1 MTRGPVVPSCQHIMG
16 IALNGSMMPP
26 DTEIWEASLG
36 AELNGLREQLLRH
49 VREHG
54 GATDALV
61 ADALRTVPRHIF
73 LPDLP
78 PDTAYRDEAIVT
90 KRDQRGQPTSSS
102 SQPTIMGI
110 MLDQLGAARGHR
122 VLEIGTG
129 TGFNAALLAHIVGP
143 NGRVTSI
150 DLDQDV
156 VERAEENLSAAGCAG
171 ITVLTAD
178 GALGHPGNAPYDRI
192 IATVG
197 VWDLA
202 PAWLDQLSSGGRIV
216 VPLDLRGV
224 QRSVAFER
232 AGDHWTSRS
241 ARPCGFMRM
250 RGSLAGPERTYL
262 LDRSTGLTLSLPDAR
277 ELDADAVV
285 EAIDGAQARV
295 PTGVVPGPY
304 ELLDGLGLWL
314 AIREPR
320 WFGLSELEAGTRL
333 PDAPMVAPEG
343 RATVGLLDD
352 YGLAT
357 IRVGADGDLVVTGDE
372 QPVEELAA
380 HVTAWEAAGR
390 PGSDGLRVDAY
401 PPGTGVDADY
411 VLDKRS
417 VRLVLSWPT

>member
-1 MTRGPVVPSCQHIMG
+1 MG
-16 IALNGSMMPP
+16 IALNGSMMPLG
-26 DTEIWEASLG
+26 TNIREASLG

-49 VREHG
+49 VREQG

-90 KRDQRGQPTSSS
+90 KRDPQGQPTSSS

-122 VLEIGTG
+122 VLEIGAG
-129 TGFNAALLAHIVGP
+129 TGFNAALLEHIVGQ

-156 VERAEENLSAAGCAG
+156 VERAEENLSAAGCTRV
-171 ITVLTAD
+171 TVLTAD
-178 GALGHPGNAPYDRI
+178 GALGYPDNAPYDRV

-202 PAWLDQLSSGGRIV
+202 PAWLDQLVPKGRIV

-232 AGDHWTSRS
+232 AGDHWTSLS
-241 ARPCGFMRM
+241 AKPCGFMRM

-262 LDRSTGLTLSLPDAR
+262 LDASSGLTISLPEAR
-277 ELDADAVV
+277 ELEAEAVV
-285 EAIDGAQARV
+285 EAIDSPQAQAR
-295 PTGVVPGPY
+295 TGVTPSAY

-314 AIREPR
+314 AIRDPR
-320 WFGLSELEAGTRL
+320 WFTLSELDTGTRL
-333 PDAPMVAPEG
+333 LDAPMVAPEG
-343 RATVGLLDD
+343 RATVGVLDD
-352 YGLAT
+352 FGLAT
-357 IRVGADGDLVVTGDE
+357 IRADADGELLLTGDE
-372 QPVEELAA
+372 QPVEELAGHIA
-380 HVTAWEAAGR
+380 AWEQAGR
-390 PGSDGLRVDAY
+390 PGSAGLRIDAY
-401 PPGTGVDADY
+401 PLGTEVDGEY
-411 VLDKRS
+411 VLDKRC
-417 VRLVLSWPT
+417 VRLSLSWSG

>member
-1 MTRGPVVPSCQHIMG
+1 M
-16 IALNGSMMPP
+16 
-26 DTEIWEASLG
+26 G
-36 AELNGLREQLLRH
+36 AELNGLRAQLLRH

-61 ADALRTVPRHIF
+61 ADALRTVPRHLF

-78 PDTAYRDEAIVT
+78 PDTAYRDEVIVT
-90 KRDQRGQPTSSS
+90 KRDRAGKPTSSS

-122 VLEIGTG
+122 VLEIGAG
-129 TGFNAALLAHIVGP
+129 TGFNAALLAHIVGTG
-143 NGRVTSI
+143 GRVTSI

-156 VERAEENLSAAGCAG
+156 VERAEENLSAAGCTG
-171 ITVLTAD
+171 VTVLTAD
-178 GALGHPGNAPYDRI
+178 GAIGYQPNAPYDRV

-202 PAWLDQLSSGGRIV
+202 PAWLDQLAPGGRIV

-232 AGDHWTSRS
+232 SGGHWTSRS
-241 ARPCGFMRM
+241 ARPCGFLRM

-262 LDRSTGLTLSLPDAR
+262 LDAPTGLTLSLPDAR
-277 ELDADAVV
+277 ELEADAVV
-285 EAIDGAQARV
+285 EAIDSPPERV
-295 PTGVVPGPY
+295 ATGVRPGPY

-320 WFGLSELEAGTRL
+320 WFALSEVDPGTRL
-333 PDAPMVAPEG
+333 LDAPMTAPDG

-352 YGLAT
+352 FGLAT
-357 IRVGADGDLVVTGDE
+357 IRAGADGELVVTGDE
-372 QPVEELAA
+372 QPVEELAGHIA
-380 HVTAWEAAGR
+380 AWQRAGR
-390 PGSDGLRVDAY
+390 PGSAGLRVEAH
-401 PPGTGVDADY
+401 PPGTAVDGAY
-411 VLDKRS
+411 VLDKRC
-417 VRLVLSWPT
+417 VRLALSWPE